1 MFPSLSETLFRQPES
16 LMNKVQRTADLQHTL
31 SAKDK
36 QMYVALEAW
45 DSEVICYLACSY
57 WYELELG
64 KTVLWDLHILKYYL
78 KRQVHANHT
87 SKDV

>member
-36 QMYVALEAW
+36 QMYVALEA
-45 DSEVICYLACSY
+45 
-57 WYELELG
+57 
-64 KTVLWDLHILKYYL
+64 
-78 KRQVHANHT
+78 
-87 SKDV
+87 